1 MIKIFRS
8 IIVILDTILQI
19 LLRRGLNRSER
30 NNMTDRVRELEDEV
44 DDKEFFIENKKEEKD
59 GVKK

>member
-8 IIVILDTILQI
+8 IIVIFDTILQI

>member
-8 IIVILDTILQI
+8 IIVIFDTILQI
-19 LLRRGLNRSER
+19 LLRKGMSRSEK
-30 NNMTDRVRELEDEV
+30 NSMTDRVRELEDDV
-44 DDKEFFIENKKEEKD
+44 DDEEVIEIEKKN